1 MNMFEKFLYPIMK
14 NEPAPHPDVEHCPA
28 VLAERAGK
36 DAQEICRICEK
47 CYDELVANQK
57 KEQPMYRTFNLQ
69 IIRANCPKGMT
80 EKDCPVQQYLNKQNM
95 FRITINETLLE
106 PMKSYLS
113 AREEYIA
120 TLDKIHELCAKCQGK
135 NK

>member
-1 MNMFEKFLYPIMK
+1 MFEKFLYPIMK

-57 KEQPMYRTFNLQ
+57 RSNLCIEHLICKLFGQ
-69 IIRANCPKGMT
+69 I
-80 EKDCPVQQYLNKQNM
+80 VQ
-95 FRITINETLLE
+95 RV
-106 PMKSYLS
+106 
-113 AREEYIA
+113 
-120 TLDKIHELCAKCQGK
+120 
-135 NK
+135 